1 MSMLRSLLLV
11 TVGTTLLF
19 AAGCARSTN
28 NDGSAAPASGGSA
41 APTYDTK
48 AFQIVSGSENESL
61 KPILERFAREH
72 GVDLRVQFKGSIDI
86 MLDLEQ
92 GHNIPY
98 DAVWPAN
105 SLWISLGDTEKVVK
119 SQESI
124 MQSPVVFG
132 VKRSVAKRLGWIGK
146 EVKMADILKA
156 AQAEKFSFA
165 MTSATQSNS
174 GASAYLGFL
183 HALAGSPDVLTSKH
197 LADPHLQEKIKAL
210 LGRIDRS
217 SGSSGW
223 LKTLVVENYDKF
235 QAMVNYESLVIEA
248 NKELTTQGKE
258 PLIAIYPTDGL
269 SISDS
274 PLGYVDHNSPE
285 KEKVFNDLVAYLKS
299 EPVRKE
305 IIGLGRRAG
314 LVGFDAKDADPAVFN
329 PDWGIDVTRVIAPIP
344 LPKEDV
350 LREALDLYQAGGLR
364 KPSATIYAL
373 DCSRSMEGK
382 GIGQLKEAMTLL
394 LDPVKSKKILIQPS
408 ARDIHIIV
416 PFDATPREVIAK
428 TGNDPQMLRELLG
441 SVRRLQAGGGTDIY
455 AAVIG
460 GLEELKKNGPMD
472 GYFPAV
478 ILMTDG
484 QSDGSI
490 VSLQEALHNQGYDV
504 PVYSITFGEADERQL
519 QDIARISG
527 GKVFDGRKDMAK
539 AFREAK
545 GYN

>member
-1 MSMLRSLLLV
+1 MSRLGLRLLGTVGFTLLL
-11 TVGTTLLF
+11 
-19 AAGCARSTN
+19 AAGCSDSSNSNR
-28 NDGSAAPASGGSA
+28 PASGPNG
-41 APTYDTK
+41 APTYDVN

-61 KPILERFAREH
+61 KPILDRFAKEK

-86 MLDLEQ
+86 MLDLDQ
-92 GHNIPY
+92 GKAIAF

-105 SLWISLGDTEKVVK
+105 SLWISLGDTQKIVK
-119 SQESI
+119 SQDSI
-124 MQSPVVFG
+124 MTSPVVFG
-132 VKRSVAKRLGWIGK
+132 VKESVAKRLGWIGK

-156 AQAEKFSFA
+156 AEAGQFSFA

-174 GASAYLGFL
+174 GATAYLGFL

-197 LADPHLQEKIKAL
+197 LADPKVQEKIKAL
-210 LGRIDRS
+210 LGHIDRS

-223 LKTLVVENYDKF
+223 LKRMVVENYDKF
-235 QAMVNYESLVIEA
+235 QAMVNYEALIIEA
-248 NKELTTQGKE
+248 NQKLVADGKE
-258 PLIAIYPTDGL
+258 PLIAIYPADGIC
-269 SISDS
+269 ISDS
-274 PLGYVDHNSPE
+274 PLGYVDHGSPE
-285 KEKVFNDLVAYLKS
+285 KEKIYKDLVAYLKS
-299 EPVRKE
+299 DAVQKE

-314 LVGFDAKDADPAVFN
+314 LVGFDAKNADPAVFN
-329 PDWGIDVTRVIAPIP
+329 PAWGIDVNRVIAPIP

-373 DCSRSMEGK
+373 DCSGSMEGK
-382 GIGQLKEAMTLL
+382 GISQLKQAMTLL
-394 LDPVKSKKILIQPS
+394 LDPVQSKKIMIQPS

-416 PFDATPREVIAK
+416 PFDAEPREKIVR
-428 TGNDPQMLRELLG
+428 TGNDPQTLKELLG
-441 SVRRLQAGGGTDIY
+441 NVQRLRAGGGTDIY

-460 GLEELKKNGPMD
+460 GLRELKKLGPMD

-490 VSLQEALHNQGYDV
+490 ESLRLALQAQGYDV

-519 QDIARISG
+519 QDIARLSG
-527 GKVFDGRKDMAK
+527 GQVFDGRKDMAK